1 MGAHDRRQQAPDDR
15 ADDSGASH
23 DRPPNADQRFARNLL
38 DLVRQA
44 RPRQPGEKGLHD
56 GTAAR
61 LCFHLHQRSYNTT
74 PLIEVLNQ
82 LGSFYAGQ

>member
-1 MGAHDRRQQAPDDR
+1 MTGDSKLLAT
-15 ADDSGASH
+15 ADDAGASH

-38 DLVRQA
+38 DLLRQA

-61 LCFHLHQRSYNTT
+61 LCSTCISAAITPT

-82 LGSFYAGQ
+82 LGRFYAGQ